1 MSKTLTQKNN
11 FMSYSPV
18 FPVKHDP
25 KVRSLKDTVINYQYS
40 YAPEEFQRP
49 ESWAK
54 NDRKSYF
61 QSILMNRLEGS
72 FVFADLQLAIKKLE
86 KLAPTDRAYN
96 FFVELFNQGIE
107 YIILDGN
114 NRYKFLS
121 ILMNDEYQIP
131 RGTYNYVIEDDTLT
145 LVVGS
150 HNNVFSK
157 LPKIVQKAIRDRQ
170 LVISEYVQIDYTG
183 LSDVFTN
190 VNSGVPLN
198 HQEKR
203 NAMDSPWADWIRQ
216 IRGEII
222 PLLITMFGPN
232 YHSRLKGDEW
242 IVQSLDFA
250 INCAVDDIKGV
261 GQASMNRLYKSDIT
275 DIDKQFLLETFIEL
289 ADYINVMISDDNFT
303 FGNKTDKVKV
313 LSRGS
318 TVMNL
323 YWMMVNGINTYEEVC
338 AAVIDHEK
346 SYKDSSFINDDGN
359 NYVWACGG
367 LGAKNNEMKMKVLAN
382 IMEYIEQLFHNLNS
396 IDTLR
401 NLSNKRPEDQKVR
414 YSITSMCYN

>member
-1 MSKTLTQKNN
+1 MSHP
-11 FMSYSPV
+11 FV
-18 FPVKHDP
+18 FPVKHEP

-49 ESWAK
+49 EAWGK
-54 NDRKSYF
+54 DDRKHYF
-61 QSILMNRLEGS
+61 QSLLMNRLEGN
-72 FVFADLQLAIKKLE
+72 FVVVDIELTIKKLE
-86 KLAPTDRAYN
+86 KLAPTDRAYK
-96 FFVELFNQGIE
+96 FLVELSNQGLE
-107 YIILDGN
+107 YILLDGN
-114 NRYKFLS
+114 NRFKFLTA
-121 ILMNDEYQIP
+121 LMNDEYQIP
-131 RGTYNYVIEDDTLT
+131 RGTYNYVIEDDILT

-157 LPKIVQKAIRDRQ
+157 LPKLVKKVICDRQ

-198 HQEKR
+198 NQEKR
-203 NAMDSPWADWIRQ
+203 NAMDSPWAGWVRQ
-216 IRGEII
+216 IRGEIT
-222 PLLITMFGPN
+222 PLLITMFGTN
-232 YHSRLKGDEW
+232 YKFRLKGDEW

-261 GQASMNRLYKSDIT
+261 GQGSMNRLYNSDIT
-275 DIDKQFLLETFIEL
+275 DIDQQFLLETFIEL
-289 ADYINVMISDDNFT
+289 ADYINVMISDDDFT

-323 YWMMVNGINTYEEVC
+323 YWMMVNGINSYEEVC

-382 IMEYIEQLFHNLNS
+382 IMEYIEQLFSLGKIS
-396 IDTLR
+396 V
-401 NLSNKRPEDQKVR
+401 KRPEDQKVR

>member
-1 MSKTLTQKNN
+1 
-11 FMSYSPV
+11 MSYSPA
-18 FPVKHDP
+18 FPVKHEP

-49 ESWAK
+49 EAWGK
-54 NDRKSYF
+54 DDRRSYF
-61 QSILMNRLEGS
+61 QSVLMNRLEGN
-72 FVFADLQLAIKKLE
+72 FVFVDTQLAIKKLE
-86 KLAPTDRAYN
+86 KLAPTDRAYK
-96 FFVELFNQGIE
+96 FFVDLSNQGIE
-107 YIILDGN
+107 YITLDAN
-114 NRYKFLS
+114 NRFKFLTA
-121 ILMNDEYQIP
+121 LMNDEYQIP
-131 RGTYNYVIEDDTLT
+131 RGTYNYVVEDDILT

-157 LPKIVQKAIRDRQ
+157 LPKLVKKVIRDRQ

-198 HQEKR
+198 NQEKR
-203 NAMDSPWADWIRQ
+203 NAMDSPWAGWVRQ
-216 IRGEII
+216 IRGEIT

-232 YHSRLKGDEW
+232 YKFRLKGDEW

-250 INCAVDDIKGV
+250 INCSADNIKGV
-261 GQASMNRLYKSDIT
+261 GQGSMNRLYNSDIT
-275 DIDKQFLLETFIEL
+275 DIDQQFFLETFIEL

-323 YWMMVNGINTYEEVC
+323 YWMMVNGINSYEEVC

-367 LGAKNNEMKMKVLAN
+367 LGAKNNEMKMKVLTN
-382 IMEYIEQLFHNLNS
+382 IMEYIEQLHNWGK
-396 IDTLR
+396 I
-401 NLSNKRPEDQKVR
+401 SNKRPEDQKVR